1 MTGSE
6 RNTGDERTAHGRF
19 GRRRFLAGTAAI
31 PLVVALAACT
41 KDSAPTPATGP
52 DLTGMDPAIRPQDDL
67 YRHVNG
73 AWLRDFQLPADK
85 PSYGAFEEL
94 IDRNEERLKTVLESL
109 SDAAPGTDQQRL
121 RALYEGFLDTA
132 ALDRA
137 GIAPLADLLGE
148 IEQAGTRTDLA
159 RIAGR
164 LTTLGVPALFQLWI
178 WPDRMDST
186 RHRPYLMQSG
196 LGLPDESYYR
206 EPQYAEL
213 RDAYRTYLERIAQ
226 AAGVPAAGEVAARTL
241 ELETRIAAGHV
252 DLPRLIE
259 SLSSYHPYEWRQLAE
274 LAPGFE
280 WDAWLSGLTDRP
292 GDFGTVLVDQ
302 PGYATALAR
311 VWAETDVAVW
321 RDYLRLRL
329 IARYAP
335 ALAKPFADAHFDC
348 YDKAIQGTREQP
360 ERWRG
365 AVRIVRERLGD
376 ALGRQ
381 YVDKYFPAGT
391 KKLVEELVRDLLAA
405 YRTALSETPWMSE
418 ATRRAA
424 VAKVDKVVAVTGYPE
439 RWRDYSGLTVPR
451 DSLIAALRAV
461 DSHEFRWELG
471 KLTRPADRT
480 EWSMLTPSDVNAS
493 YSWELNR
500 ILLPAGILQSPF
512 FDPEA
517 EPAVNYGGIGM
528 VIAHEMGH
536 GFDSGG
542 SKYDAD
548 GTLRDWWTPQDKAAF
563 EAKTKLVIEQ
573 YNPLVPEG
581 LTPEQ
586 HVDGELTVTENLADL
601 RGLTTALAA
610 FRLAEQRRGVTDPD
624 YRPLFLA
631 YARMWRHAA
640 TGEYTASMVALD
652 SHSPAEFRVNQV
664 ARNMPEFHTA
674 FGVQPADRMYLA
686 PDLRVTM

>member
-6 RNTGDERTAHGRF
+6 RNTGSNHTAPGRF
-19 GRRRFLAGTAAI
+19 DRRRFLAGAAAV
-31 PLVVALAACT
+31 PLLVAIASCT
-41 KDSAPTPATGP
+41 TEKSPRPAVGP

-67 YRHVNG
+67 YRNVNG
-73 AWLRDFQLPADK
+73 TWLRDFRLPADK

-94 IDRNEERLKTVLESL
+94 VDRTEERLKTVLESL
-109 SDAAPGTDQQRL
+109 SGAASGTDEQRL
-121 RALYEGFLDTA
+121 HDIYEGFLDTA
-132 ALDRA
+132 ARDRA

-148 IEQAGTRTDLA
+148 IERAESRTDLA
-159 RIAGR
+159 R
-164 LTTLGVPALFQLWI
+164 LTGKLTALGVSTLFQVWI
-178 WPDRMDST
+178 WPDRMAST

-196 LGLPDESYYR
+196 LGLPDEAYYR
-206 EPQYAEL
+206 EPQYAEQ
-213 RDAYRTYLERIAQ
+213 RDAYRGYLERIAQ
-226 AAGVPAAGEVAARTL
+226 AAGIPAVGDVAARTL

-259 SLSSYHPYEWRQLAE
+259 SLSSYHPYEWRQLTE
-274 LAPGFE
+274 LAPGFD
-280 WDAWLSGLTDRP
+280 WDAWLSGLTERP
-292 GDFGTVLVDQ
+292 GDFGAVLVDQ
-302 PGYATALAR
+302 PGYATAVAR
-311 VWAETDVAVW
+311 VWADTDLAAW

-335 ALAKPFADAHFDC
+335 ALATPFADAHFDC
-348 YDKAIQGTREQP
+348 FDTALQGTRQQP

-365 AVRIVRERLGD
+365 AVPIVRERLGD

-381 YVDKYFPAGT
+381 YVDKRFPAAT

-424 VAKVDKVVAVTGYPE
+424 VAKVDRVVTVVGHPE

-451 DSLIAALRAV
+451 GSLIAALRAV

-471 KLTRPADRT
+471 KLTRPTDRA
-480 EWSMLTPSDVNAS
+480 EWSMLAPSDVNAS

-500 ILLPAGILQSPF
+500 ILLPAGILQPPF

-548 GTLRDWWTPQDKAAF
+548 GTLRDWWTPEDKAAF
-563 EAKTKLVIEQ
+563 DAKTALVVDQ
-573 YNPLVPEG
+573 YDPLVPAG

-586 HVDGELTVTENLADL
+586 HVDGQLTVTENLADL

-610 FRLAEQRRGVTDPD
+610 FRLAEQRRGVADPD

-640 TGEYTASMVALD
+640 TTEYAASLVALD

-674 FGVQPADRMYLA
+674 FGVLPADRMYLA